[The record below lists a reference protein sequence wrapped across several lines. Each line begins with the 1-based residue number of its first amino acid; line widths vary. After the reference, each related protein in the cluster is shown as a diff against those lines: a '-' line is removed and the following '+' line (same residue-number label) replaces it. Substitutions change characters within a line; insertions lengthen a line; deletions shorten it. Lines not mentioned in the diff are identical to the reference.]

1 MVVGCLRLLGCFA
14 RSICQ
19 TIQLVKG
26 SYCMHSEAITENSAI
41 EKISTL
47 LTEKYGERGERAG
60 EFLRQWLSGEMP
72 FAYPEIATKCLD
84 EKRLGLLFDS
94 FWQVL
99 PFGTGGRR
107 GRVGYGA
114 NRLNPTTVAMTIQ
127 GHCQYL
133 RRAARNE
140 GK

>member
-1 MVVGCLRLLGCFA
+1 MRA
-14 RSICQ
+14 
-19 TIQLVKG
+19 
-26 SYCMHSEAITENSAI
+26 EAISEKSVL
-41 EKISTL
+41 EKISAL
-47 LTEKYGERGERAG
+47 LSGKYGERGERAG
-60 EFLRQWLSGEMP
+60 DLLKQWLSGEMP
-72 FAYPEIATKCLD
+72 FAYPEIVAKCLD
-84 EKRLGLLFDS
+84 EKRIGLLFDS

-133 RRAARNE
+133 RRAA
-140 GK
+140 GKTAKLTVVVANDVRIFPDI